1 LRLYPERWFVSVL
14 LQDLRY
20 ALRQLRKNFGV
31 ALAVIFVLA
40 VGIAANSVTFTI
52 LEAALLRPL
61 PYPDPDRLVQVWET
75 RTTGAFTRMEA
86 SYPDFADF
94 RDGNTVFEKLGGY
107 SQVGLTT
114 NGPDGTEQAY
124 GCVVSGNFFDVLG
137 VRPSLGRVFTAGEES
152 PQSERTVM
160 LSYAGWQRRFGGDP
174 QIVGRTIV
182 INDLPRILIGILPR
196 DFQFAPSGAAEFWL
210 PARAEGFRLRRNLHW
225 FHPVGRL
232 KPGID
237 LAKAQSG
244 MAALAKGLEQQYPDS
259 NAGVGVQ
266 LVSLREQIV
275 GSVRPVMLLLMTAVG
290 FLLLITCGNLA
301 GLLLIQAVAR
311 QKEMSIRLAIGASR
325 WRIVRQLL
333 TESCLLALLGGVAG
347 AALSK
352 WLLPLAMSMLPKEAL
367 RFMPAWQ
374 DLRVD
379 AGFLLFAMGLALV
392 TGVLFGLAPALV
404 ALRPG
409 LRETLH
415 ESGASTSGRGRTRIR
430 GVLVVAEIA
439 MAIVMLYGAGV
450 MLKSLSQVLR
460 VDPGFWTANLLTLDV
475 GLGNRDDAQSRAFH
489 RDLMAR
495 LSALPGVTGVATIS
509 TLPLTGGGN
518 TSIFVREGH
527 RTSGNTEDQE
537 ANSREI
543 SANYFSVMG
552 VPLHAGRFFSE
563 SDEPSS
569 PHVAIIN
576 QTLAERMF
584 PGESPIGKRID
595 FTYTKDPN
603 IWEIVGIVGDE
614 NATALDAKPNPI
626 IYTPFLQS
634 PDSGMSVVVRTAY
647 APESLGVAA
656 QRAIHELDAKVTVS
670 DVQSMTQLIDNS
682 PSIFLRRLP
691 AYLIAAFAGVGLLL
705 AVVGLYSLL
714 AHSVAQRSRELGI
727 RVALGAQQR
736 NLLALVMSGG
746 LRLVLA
752 GLGIGIAAALAVG
765 KLLASFLFNVQPGD
779 PLTLAGVAA
788 LLLLVCLLA
797 IYNPARRAAATDPM
811 RALRA
816 E

>member
-1 LRLYPERWFVSVL
+1 MSVL

-20 ALRQLRKNFGV
+20 AWRQLRKNFGV
-31 ALAVIFVLA
+31 SLAVIFVLA

-61 PYPDPDRLVQVWET
+61 PYPDADRLVQVWET
-75 RTTGAFTRMEA
+75 RTAGTFTRMEA
-86 SYPDFADF
+86 SYPDFVDF

-107 SQVGLTT
+107 SQAGATLS
-114 NGPDGTEQAY
+114 GRDGAENVNA
-124 GCVVSGNFFDVLG
+124 CVVSGNFFDVLG
-137 VRPSLGRVFTAGEES
+137 VRPFLGRTFAAGDES
-152 PQSERTVM
+152 PQTDKTIL
-160 LSYAGWQRRFGGDP
+160 LSYATWQRRFGGDP
-174 QIVGRTIV
+174 GVVGRTIV
-182 INDLPRILIGILPR
+182 VNDTPRILIGILPK
-196 DFQFAPSGAAEFWL
+196 DFQFALSGTAELWF

-225 FHPVGRL
+225 FYPVGRM
-232 KPGID
+232 KPGIN

-244 MAALAKGLEQQYPDS
+244 MTALARGLEQQYPDS

-266 LVSLREQIV
+266 LVGLREQIV
-275 GSVRPVMLLLMTAVG
+275 GPVRPVMMLLMTAVG
-290 FLLLITCGNLA
+290 FLLLITCGNMA
-301 GLLLIQAVAR
+301 GLLLTQAVGR

-347 AALSK
+347 AGLSR
-352 WLLPLAMSMLPKEAL
+352 WLLPLAISMLPKEAL

-374 DLRVD
+374 GLRVD
-379 AGFLLFAMGLALV
+379 AGFLLFAMGLALA
-392 TGVLFGLAPALV
+392 TGVVFGLAPALV

-415 ESGASTSGRGRTRIR
+415 ESGASTSGRGRTRLR
-430 GVLVVAEIA
+430 SVLVMAEIA
-439 MAIVMLYGAGV
+439 MAIVLLQGAGV
-450 MLKSLSQVLR
+450 LLKSLSQVLR
-460 VDPGFWTANLLTLDV
+460 VDPGFRTANLLTMEVRLA
-475 GLGNRDDAQSRAFH
+475 GPNSQDDAHARAFH
-489 RDLMAR
+489 RDLTAR
-495 LSALPGVTGVATIS
+495 LSELPGVTGVATIS

-552 VPLHAGRFFSE
+552 IALRAGRCFTE
-563 SDEPSS
+563 SDGPGS
-569 PHVAIIN
+569 PHVALIN
-576 QTLAERMF
+576 QTLADRMF

-647 APESLGVAA
+647 TPESSGVPVE
-656 QRAIHELDAKVTVS
+656 RAIKELDANVTVS

-682 PSIFLRRLP
+682 PSIFLRRFP
-691 AYLIAAFAGVGLLL
+691 AYLIAMFAGVGLLL
-705 AVVGLYSLL
+705 AVVGLYALL

-727 RVALGAQQR
+727 RVALGAQRR
-736 NLLALVMSGG
+736 NLLALVMGGG

-765 KLLASFLFNVQPGD
+765 RLLTSFLFNVQPGD
-779 PLTLAGVAA
+779 PVTLAGVAV

-811 RALRA
+811 RTLRA